1 MILNLYVPA
10 IIAGPF
16 GSSITKDMYVSNG
29 YKVYGQEQ
37 VIPNDFNVGDYY
49 ISEKD
54 VYRVKP
60 LRSIP
65 KRYFN

>member
-1 MILNLYVPA
+1 
-10 IIAGPF
+10 
-16 GSSITKDMYVSNG
+16 MYVSNG

-54 VYRVKP
+54 YIELNRYAVY
-60 LRSIP
+60 P
-65 KRYFN
+65 KDILISCVGTF